1 MKTIWL
7 SGSNGFLGKNLLES
21 LNKNYQCNPILR
33 VTYPQEL
40 KGDILIHC
48 GWISASNSNDLNN
61 SNQID
66 NITESISLFHR
77 GLRGGI
83 KHFIFIG
90 SSWQDSKYGNNL
102 YQFSKNKTHDIL
114 QKLCEINNVKYN
126 LIIPYWIYGLYDKPN
141 RFIPS
146 IINKC
151 LNNQDIAMHPA
162 QNMVDYLFCDDFI
175 SAIDLILRK
184 GENFQDYN
192 ICSGY
197 GYKTQDIVEKIKE
210 LTCSKSKTSHNKE
223 YPKNFNMEWIGNND
237 KLKEIGW
244 LQKINLEDGL
254 KRTINYER
262 LNRI

>member
-33 VTYPQEL
+33 VADPQEL

-141 RFIPS
+141 RFIPK
-146 IINKC
+146 IINLC
-151 LNNQDIAMHPA
+151 LKNEKIELHPA
-162 QNMVDYLFCDDFI
+162 QNLVDYTYVSNFCE
-175 SAIDLILRK
+175 AVNLILDK
-184 GENFQDYN
+184 GINNESYN
-192 ICSGY
+192 ICSGL
-197 GYKTQDIVEKIKE
+197 GYKIQDIVEKIKF
-210 LTCSKSKTSHNKE
+210 LTNSKSRLTYNKE
-223 YPKNFNMEWIGNND
+223 YSPNFKMEWIGNND
-237 KLKEIGW
+237 KLKELGW
-244 LQKINLEDGL
+244 RQKISLEEGL
-254 KRTINYER
+254 KRIINYE
-262 LNRI
+262 